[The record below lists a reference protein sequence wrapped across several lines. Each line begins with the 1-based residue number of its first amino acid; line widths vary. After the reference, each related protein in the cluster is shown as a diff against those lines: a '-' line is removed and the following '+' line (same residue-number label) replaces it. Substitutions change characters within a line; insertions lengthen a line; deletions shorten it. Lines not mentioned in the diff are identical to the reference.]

1 LGFEGLSIR
10 HIKKEELIM
19 SRKVM
24 SDVDFNRLSR
34 NELYRLSTLVVYAIR
49 RLNKRLNEEEAKMKN
64 KNNKKKQ

>member
-1 LGFEGLSIR
+1 
-10 HIKKEELIM
+10 M